1 MYLRLI
7 GAEGRMKPFECVGT
21 FNEAKAAF
29 HLTLLRYHEKNEKNE
44 NENEKFEINEK
55 NNMKKKIKN
64 DFVLFNSTQL
74 PVVLLNMVKFVN
86 FQAGFNESI
95 YDTDAN
101 NDGNNNNDYDN
112 DNYDAI
118 SIPNLNATDV
128 MILWGLR

>member
-1 MYLRLI
+1 
-7 GAEGRMKPFECVGT
+7 MK
-21 FNEAKAAF
+21 
-29 HLTLLRYHEKNEKNE
+29 KNE